1 MGPSNYMDRG
11 AGFTLRDAD
20 AGDEEAVYRLSC
32 QLAAALGDSEP
43 RREAVRKRL
52 SELLQEPRAWV
63 LVIEEEGRVRGMV
76 ALWIKPDL
84 AHGDT
89 VVEVP
94 TLVVD
99 EDCRG
104 YGVGRLLIE
113 GVREIAREHGATL
126 IELVATR
133 DNSSARGFYRSLGFT
148 ETDHI
153 TLEFVGGQEP

>member
-1 MGPSNYMDRG
+1 MSSSNDKAPG
-11 AGFTLRDAD
+11 TGFILRDAK
-20 AGDEEAVYRLSC
+20 AGDVEEVYELSR

-43 RREAVRKRL
+43 RREAVSQRL
-52 SELLQEPRAWV
+52 LELLQEPRSQV
-63 LVIEEEGRVRGMV
+63 LVIEEEGQVRGMA

-99 EDCRG
+99 EDHRG

-133 DNSSARGFYRSLGFT
+133 DNSSAQAFYRALGFT